1 MNVRAGGEQ
10 RLAVTAD
17 VPFSAS
23 VLPYTQEQLDDF
35 PEKGQRHPEFLT
47 DPGVTTLSVDGFMMG
62 LACENSWGAIP
73 QPQYRMKPQDYTFR
87 FKLSAGH
94 E

>member
-1 MNVRAGGEQ
+1 
-10 RLAVTAD
+10 
-17 VPFSAS
+17 
-23 VLPYTQEQLDDF
+23 
-35 PEKGQRHPEFLT
+35 
-47 DPGVTTLSVDGFMMG
+47 VTTLSVDGFMMG